1 MTTAVTR
8 RSTVT
13 ARIDTPDAPA
23 APDAHA
29 LAADA
34 AAVDADPAPAVYA
47 VTVHMNTHRD
57 NFDGYEPHHPLAPAT
72 RDGSALR
79 LVFHASERIRSHED
93 AADAAFAVGNR
104 QGADDHGRTWPA
116 HIRSVSV
123 GDVVEVTGPDAR
135 TVHLSVDSYGFSPV
149 PEPTL
154 LAAPADPDATH
165 RD

>member
-1 MTTAVTR
+1 MTRPPA
-8 RSTVT
+8 VT
-13 ARIDTPDAPA
+13 ARIDTPDA
-23 APDAHA
+23 

-34 AAVDADPAPAVYA
+34 PTPADAAAAAAPAVYT

-72 RDGSALR
+72 RDGSAQR
-79 LVFHASERIRSHED
+79 LVFHASDRIRSHED
-93 AADAAFAVGNR
+93 AADAAFVVGNR

-116 HIRSVSV
+116 RIRSVSV

-154 LAAPADPDATH
+154 LAAPADPDTTHH

>member
-1 MTTAVTR
+1 MTTTVTR
-8 RSTVT
+8 PSTVT
-13 ARIDTPDAPA
+13 ARIDTPK
-23 APDAHA
+23 APDTPDADA

-34 AAVDADPAPAVYA
+34 AAVGPAPAVYA
-47 VTVHMNTHRD
+47 VTVYMNTHRD

-72 RDGSALR
+72 RDDSALR
-79 LVFHASERIRSHED
+79 LVFRASDRVRSHED

-116 HIRSVSV
+116 RIRSVFV

-135 TVHLSVDSYGFSPV
+135 TVRLSVDSCGFSPV
-149 PEPTL
+149 AEPTL

-165 RD
+165 HH

>member
-8 RSTVT
+8 PLTVT
-13 ARIDTPDAPA
+13 ARIDTFDALDADAP
-23 APDAHA
+23 
-29 LAADA
+29 ADA
-34 AAVDADPAPAVYA
+34 AAVGSAPAPAVYT

-57 NFDGYEPHHPLAPAT
+57 NFDGYEPHHPLAAAT

-79 LVFHASERIRSHED
+79 LVFHASDRIRSHED
-93 AADAAFAVGNR
+93 AADAAFVVGNR

-154 LAAPADPDATH
+154 LAALSDPDTTRH